1 MQVIHVAV
9 VAASNSSTVQPLS
22 SEPLSS
28 ELGKTLRVWMD
39 NNINIT
45 QHGTKLNCSDNCSCV
60 GLYYECTRLLG

>member
-22 SEPLSS
+22 SELHV
-28 ELGKTLRVWMD
+28 GKTLRVWMD